1 MAAADVSRGF
11 VALFCVPLFASL
23 LLFANIL
30 LITEVDV
37 WREGTEEAGG
47 DAMFE
52 IATQKVPGANPI
64 HLTFGRMPFQSH

>member
-11 VALFCVPLFASL
+11 VALFWVPLFVSL

-37 WREGTEEAGG
+37 CREGTEEAGG
-47 DAMFE
+47 GTMFE
-52 IATQKVPGANPI
+52 M
-64 HLTFGRMPFQSH
+64 LRRR